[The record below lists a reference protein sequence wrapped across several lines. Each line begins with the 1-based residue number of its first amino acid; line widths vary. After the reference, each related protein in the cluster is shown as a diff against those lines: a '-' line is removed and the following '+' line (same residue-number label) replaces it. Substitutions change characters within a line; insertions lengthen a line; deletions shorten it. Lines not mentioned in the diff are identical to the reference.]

1 FVLMVA
7 CVLCYQYCLL
17 HPFDILSHDLIWK
30 LNPRLL
36 YPSTPR
42 VSPWLIS
49 WCLKHSCMGYVIGAR
64 IVARFRRPH
73 QAAFTLFNAA
83 LVLLVS
89 ALELLRFVKYNPHH
103 LQSFPSYM
111 SYRVALILLFVVS
124 TLVGGLWKQK
134 NLQPAQA

>member
-1 FVLMVA
+1 MVA

-36 YPSTPR
+36 YPEHSTGFTLAYFLVLAVLAP
-42 VSPWLIS
+42 
-49 WCLKHSCMGYVIGAR
+49 CTGYVIAAR
-64 IVARFRRPH
+64 IVARLHRPH
-73 QAAFTLFNAA
+73 QAAFALFNAA

-89 ALELLRFVKYNPHH
+89 ALELLTFVKYNPHH

-111 SYRVALILLFVVS
+111 S
-124 TLVGGLWKQK
+124 
-134 NLQPAQA
+134 